1 MGDTYTTAKGVQ
13 LTVGQLYTDIYRD
26 SLRVIAVVEIAAPRT
41 GYQGRTRCEVSYRVV
56 VRDGARV
63 TSSRLQRMD
72 AERLADPKLYR
83 LVEDEAL
90 AKWVRS

>member
-1 MGDTYTTAKGVQ
+1 MNTYTTAKGVK
-13 LTVGQLYTDIYRD
+13 LAVDQLYTDIYRD
-26 SLRVIAVVEIAAPRT
+26 SLRVLVVVEIAAPRT
-41 GYQGRTRCEVSYRVV
+41 DYQGRTRCEVTYRVV

-63 TSSRLQRMD
+63 TSARLQRID